1 VSFTELMHMM
11 VEADLAA
18 LQRGE
23 RFPDVTEMTTLR
35 R

>member
-1 VSFTELMHMM
+1 MCMM
-11 VEADLAA
+11 VDSDLQA
-18 LQRGE
+18 LERGE